1 MMLQDEI
8 LTLLR
13 SGGGAYLSGE
23 AMSRKLGVSRAAVWK
38 AVDALRREGYAI
50 SSGSNRG
57 YRLESAP
64 DTLRAG
70 ELSQAWAGRLVG
82 SNLACLETVDS
93 TNNEIKRRAANGA
106 PEGLAV
112 LTDEQT
118 GGRGRR
124 GNAFQSLK
132 GKGLYC
138 SILLRPRLV
147 LDLDKLS
154 TLTAWVAVAASR
166 AVEAC
171 CGLRPGIKWTNDLV
185 LGGRKLCGILTELE
199 LEAET
204 GEPSA
209 VIAGIGI
216 NVGQTDGDFGPA
228 LSRVATSLE
237 QELGSPVRRADLAV
251 CLLRALDDMYAAF
264 PAAKADYLAEYRAR
278 CVTTGHE
285 VYLVRGEERLPAFA
299 ESVDED
305 FALLCRMPDGSRR
318 RVTAGEVS
326 VRGLMGYV

>member
-1 MMLQDEI
+1 MQLEDKKTANRKSGRRRRGHFTASPSGAGDEKGAFSRWRQCDI
-8 LTLLR
+8 LEK
-13 SGGGAYLSGE
+13 S
-23 AMSRKLGVSRAAVWK
+23 
-38 AVDALRREGYAI
+38 
-50 SSGSNRG
+50 
-57 YRLESAP
+57 
-64 DTLRAG
+64 
-70 ELSQAWAGRLVG
+70 
-82 SNLACLETVDS
+82 
-93 TNNEIKRRAANGA
+93 A

-251 CLLRALDDMYAAF
+251 CLLRALDDIYAAF
-264 PAAKADYLAEYRAR
+264 PAAKAD
-278 CVTTGHE
+278 
-285 VYLVRGEERLPAFA
+285 
-299 ESVDED
+299 
-305 FALLCRMPDGSRR
+305 
-318 RVTAGEVS
+318 
-326 VRGLMGYV
+326 

>member
-1 MMLQDEI
+1 M
-8 LTLLR
+8 
-13 SGGGAYLSGE
+13 
-23 AMSRKLGVSRAAVWK
+23 
-38 AVDALRREGYAI
+38 
-50 SSGSNRG
+50 
-57 YRLESAP
+57 
-64 DTLRAG
+64 
-70 ELSQAWAGRLVG
+70 
-82 SNLACLETVDS
+82 
-93 TNNEIKRRAANGA
+93 
-106 PEGLAV
+106 
-112 LTDEQT
+112 
-118 GGRGRR
+118 
-124 GNAFQSLK
+124 
-132 GKGLYC
+132 
-138 SILLRPRLV
+138 

-185 LGGRKLCGILTELE
+185 LDGRKLCGILTELE

-299 ESVDED
+299 ESGLPLEFKGEAHSSLVRNWSMIR
-305 FALLCRMPDGSRR
+305 FCRMVASSSSQRL
-318 RVTAGEVS
+318 S
-326 VRGLMGYV
+326 KS

>member
-1 MMLQDEI
+1 MLQDEI

-70 ELSQAWAGRLVG
+70 ELSQALAGRLVG

-124 GNAFQSLK
+124 GNTFQSLK

-185 LGGRKLCGILTELE
+185 LG
-199 LEAET
+199 
-204 GEPSA
+204 
-209 VIAGIGI
+209 
-216 NVGQTDGDFGPA
+216 
-228 LSRVATSLE
+228 
-237 QELGSPVRRADLAV
+237 
-251 CLLRALDDMYAAF
+251 CLLYTSPSPRDQ
-264 PAAKADYLAEYRAR
+264 
-278 CVTTGHE
+278 
-285 VYLVRGEERLPAFA
+285 RG
-299 ESVDED
+299 S
-305 FALLCRMPDGSRR
+305 RMPSS
-318 RVTAGEVS
+318 A
-326 VRGLMGYV
+326 

>member
-1 MMLQDEI
+1 MSREKVLS
-8 LTLLR
+8 LLLKQGDR
-13 SGGGAYLSGE
+13 YVSGE
-23 AMSRKLGVSRAAVWK
+23 AMSRTLGISRAAVWK
-38 AVDALRREGYAI
+38 AIEALRQEGYTIQSAP
-50 SSGSNRG
+50 NRG
-57 YRLESAP
+57 YRLSDAP
-64 DTLRAG
+64 DRVREG
-70 ELSQAWAGRLVG
+70 ELSGPLSGCRVG
-82 SNLACLETVDS
+82 GSLMCLETIDS
-93 TNNEIKRRAANGA
+93 TNTEAKRQAMAGA
-106 PEGLAV
+106 PDGLV
-112 LTDEQT
+112 IVSEEQT

-124 GNAFQSLK
+124 GRSFQSPK
-132 GKGLYC
+132 GKGLYLTA
-138 SILLRPRLV
+138 LLRPK
-147 LDLDKLS
+147 LDPSQVADI
-154 TLTAWVAVAASR
+154 TAWVAVAASR

>member
-1 MMLQDEI
+1 
-8 LTLLR
+8 
-13 SGGGAYLSGE
+13 
-23 AMSRKLGVSRAAVWK
+23 MSRPAA
-38 AVDALRREGYAI
+38 
-50 SSGSNRG
+50 
-57 YRLESAP
+57 
-64 DTLRAG
+64 
-70 ELSQAWAGRLVG
+70 
-82 SNLACLETVDS
+82 
-93 TNNEIKRRAANGA
+93 AA
-106 PEGLAV
+106 
-112 LTDEQT
+112 
-118 GGRGRR
+118 RR

-251 CLLRALDDMYAAF
+251 CGCGRW
-264 PAAKADYLAEYRAR
+264 
-278 CVTTGHE
+278 TTCT
-285 VYLVRGEERLPAFA
+285 P
-299 ESVDED
+299 
-305 FALLCRMPDGSRR
+305 PSRR
-318 RVTAGEVS
+318 RRPTIWRSTAPGALPPGTRS
-326 VRGLMGYV
+326 T

>member
-1 MMLQDEI
+1 
-8 LTLLR
+8 
-13 SGGGAYLSGE
+13 
-23 AMSRKLGVSRAAVWK
+23 MSRPA
-38 AVDALRREGYAI
+38 
-50 SSGSNRG
+50 
-57 YRLESAP
+57 
-64 DTLRAG
+64 
-70 ELSQAWAGRLVG
+70 
-82 SNLACLETVDS
+82 
-93 TNNEIKRRAANGA
+93 
-106 PEGLAV
+106 
-112 LTDEQT
+112 
-118 GGRGRR
+118 
-124 GNAFQSLK
+124 